1 MMNPRKATHS
11 IRLIASFIILFAF
24 TQTVGLLHSEIH
36 PFHTH
41 TAECD
46 LYDQFA
52 QPINETVDSVAVVPT
67 VWTSSRQPEFS
78 FAEISLAEVPPFWG
92 RAPPSA

>member
-1 MMNPRKATHS
+1 MNFKKAIHS
-11 IRLIASFIILFAF
+11 FRLVASFILLFAF

-52 QPINETVDSVAVVPT
+52 QPINETADSVAVLST
-67 VWTSSRQPEFS
+67 VWTSDIQPEFTL
-78 FAEISLAEVPPFWG
+78 AELSLAAVPHFWG